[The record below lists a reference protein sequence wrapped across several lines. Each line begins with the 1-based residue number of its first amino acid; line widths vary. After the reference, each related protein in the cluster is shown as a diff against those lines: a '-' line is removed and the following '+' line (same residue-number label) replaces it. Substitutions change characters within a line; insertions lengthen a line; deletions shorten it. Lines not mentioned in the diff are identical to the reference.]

1 MNLYLS
7 EKILPVAQAWNYPIR
22 HLKMP
27 EAKIYH
33 YIGKPWHNSSADAE
47 KAFYWNALKETPY
60 FYQVRAEML
69 IYEIEAS
76 INSNWRYATDSLIKA
91 GWYLIMAFFLKLKQ
105 RFSQ

>member
-1 MNLYLS
+1 
-7 EKILPVAQAWNYPIR
+7 
-22 HLKMP
+22 
-27 EAKIYH
+27 IYH

-47 KAFYWNALKETPY
+47 KAFYWNVLKETPY

-91 GWYLIMAFFLKLKQ
+91 GWDPIMAFFLKLKQ